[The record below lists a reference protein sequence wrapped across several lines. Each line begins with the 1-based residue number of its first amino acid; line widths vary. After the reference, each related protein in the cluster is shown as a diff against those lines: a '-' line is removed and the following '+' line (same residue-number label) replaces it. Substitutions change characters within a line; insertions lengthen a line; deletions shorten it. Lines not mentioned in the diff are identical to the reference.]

1 MYYVFV
7 FIGHSLILPDECG
20 HSLTIRNRTVGIK
33 DESVLNSLTGF
44 NQSFIRYSI
53 MLNCWQGDPR
63 RRPTFD
69 QIVASLEVMM
79 TRDTP
84 YFDFNQL
91 DESHSYYNIASL
103 HSCTNEM
110 KDEEGETAQSN
121 MDLAELKSETPD

>member
-1 MYYVFV
+1 
-7 FIGHSLILPDECG
+7 
-20 HSLTIRNRTVGIK
+20 
-33 DESVLNSLTGF
+33 
-44 NQSFIRYSI
+44 

-91 DESHSYYNIASL
+91 DESHSYYNIASS

-110 KDEEGETAQSN
+110 KDEEGETTQSN
-121 MDLAELKSETPD
+121 MDLAELKSGTPD